1 MKTYQVTY
9 TRQNDPRA
17 YRTRIVARD
26 KDEARATVES
36 DHPDMYGG
44 PITITDIRRFFVSI
58 DEIRQANQ
66 AAGGHWF
73 SPGTLRWF
81 NSRIHADV
89 YAGRYFVTSEQNPE
103 GERRY
108 TVREVSEDGDIKTAE
123 GCEFFEYASRSGAHN
138 RARQLAFK
146 ENYPGIKEVMR

>member
-9 TRQNDPRA
+9 TQPNDPRT
-17 YRTRIVARD
+17 YRTRVVARD
-26 KDEARATVES
+26 KDEARATVTN
-36 DHPDMYGG
+36 PQ
-44 PITITDIRRFFVSI
+44 ITVTDIRRFFTSI
-58 DEIRQANQ
+58 TEIRQANQ

-73 SPGTLRWF
+73 SPATLRWF

-138 RARQLAFK
+138 RAQQLALAV
-146 ENYPGIKEVMR
+146 NYSEPEEVMPGR